1 MYNAPYCVSG
11 GNMKYAHSENEMGKK
26 ESVIEHMREVSE
38 LASQYAATWG
48 GDEEAKIT
56 GIFHDLGKY
65 GDLFQE
71 VLLRRAIHVD
81 HATPGAVALINK
93 YSSEGVAGAI
103 AVHAHHDGL
112 ITGFYSEFKK
122 LIDLSEA
129 VSHEGKKFSS
139 RDINQLLNMLKGDGY
154 VFPTSMKS
162 RYPEIFKA
170 NIPISAMLYIRML
183 FSALVDADFLATE
196 AHFAHDGNQYQ
207 YREKGPPLNSELL
220 LERLKN
226 YVNDLCQSSQAD
238 ESIVHLRNDLFDCC
252 SKASDSPKGI
262 YTLTAPTGAGK
273 TLAML
278 AYALGHCRKHNM
290 RRIILV
296 LPFLNIID
304 QSAKTYERVF
314 EGLYDEPL
322 ILQDHSLAES
332 AEGDLARLLAQNWDS
347 PIVITTTVKFFEGL
361 FANKS
366 TKCRRLHS
374 IADSVIIFDEAQ
386 VMPQGLAVHTLAA
399 LSFLQQNY
407 GCTTVFSTAT
417 QPAFSSLDEKV
428 SAYSQNGW
436 KPSELVPDSLD
447 LFNRAR
453 RVEVDWPENEQS
465 WEEICSEAS
474 AFTQLLVITN
484 LRKHALLLHR
494 LISRLKPGEVF
505 HLSTNM
511 CSAHR
516 LDVLEEVKWRLSNKE
531 PCSLISTQCVEAGV
545 DLDFP
550 NVFRAMGPLEA
561 IAQAA
566 GRCNREGRLDKG
578 NFKVFMPV
586 SDGREYPTDD
596 YSRAAI
602 ELKMMLKEYGT
613 IDIYDPAM
621 IREYYQRYFTS
632 VGEKMV
638 ELDDAVRRYDFKET
652 ADRYKW
658 IKRIGAE
665 ILVPYSSMS
674 EEVKELSNEARE
686 KGINAS
692 WIRRARP
699 YAVTMQ
705 VKEDMLRSGMLETA
719 YMRNQ
724 RGGISKEES
733 GWYILLH
740 EQGYS
745 DEIGLDLSGQ
755 EIDYIIGGR

>member
-1 MYNAPYCVSG
+1 
-11 GNMKYAHSENEMGKK
+11 MKYAHSENAIGKK
-26 ESVIEHMREVSE
+26 EPVIEHMREVSE
-38 LASQYAATWG
+38 LASQFAATWG
-48 GDEEAKIT
+48 GEDEARIT
-56 GIFHDLGKY
+56 GILHDLGKY

-93 YSSEGVAGAI
+93 YSVAGVAGAI
-103 AVHAHHDGL
+103 AVHGHHDGL
-112 ITGFYSEFKK
+112 ITGFYPEFKK
-122 LIDLSEA
+122 LINMSEP
-129 VSHEGKKFSS
+129 VSYEGKKFSG
-139 RDINQLLNMLKGDGY
+139 RDVNQLLKMLIEDGY
-154 VFPTSMKS
+154 VFPSSMES
-162 RYPEIFKA
+162 RYPEIF
-170 NIPISAMLYIRML
+170 NTPISAMLYIRML

-207 YREKGPPLNSELL
+207 YRKKGPQLNPELL
-220 LERLKN
+220 LDRLKK
-226 YVNDLCQSSQAD
+226 YVNDLCQKSQAN
-238 ESIVHLRNDLFDCC
+238 EAVVHLRNDLFDCC
-252 SKASDSPKGI
+252 SKASNSPKAI

-278 AYALGHCRKHNM
+278 AFALGHCRKHNM

-314 EGLYDEPL
+314 EGLFEDPL
-322 ILQDHSLAES
+322 ILQDHSLSES

-361 FANKS
+361 FANRS
-366 TKCRRLHS
+366 TVCRRIHN

-428 SAYSQNGW
+428 SAYSKNGW

-453 RVEVDWPENEQS
+453 RVKVEWPEKEQS
-465 WEEICSEAS
+465 WEEIRSEAS
-474 AFTQLLVITN
+474 VFPQILVITN
-484 LRKHALLLHR
+484 LRKHALKLYQ
-494 LISRLKPGEVF
+494 LISHLKPGEVF

-516 LDVLEEVKWRLSNKE
+516 LKVLEEVKRRLSNNE

-578 NFKVFMPV
+578 KFKVFMPIV
-586 SDGREYPTDD
+586 EGREYPTDD

-621 IREYYQRYFTS
+621 IREYYQRYFAS

-638 ELDDAVRRYDFKET
+638 ELDEAVRRHDFKET
-652 ADRYKW
+652 ANRYRW

-674 EEVKELSNEARE
+674 EEIKELSDEARE

-699 YAVTMQ
+699 YAVSMQ
-705 VKEDMLRSGMLETA
+705 VKEDMRLSGMLESVF
-719 YMRNQ
+719 MRNQ
-724 RGGISKEES
+724 RGRISKEES
-733 GWYILLH
+733 GWFILLQ

-745 DEIGLDLSGQ
+745 EEIGLDLSAL
-755 EIDYIIGGR
+755 EIDYII